1 MLKMLWSVMSMHG
14 DIIEDAKFLEG
25 LSSYATHSHNCYE
38 IIYIK
43 EGNLSINISDKQYDV
58 KAPSLIFVSKLE
70 QHSLSVKGNAYKR
83 YYLCISPI
91 LAGNMIRDYSLLTVL
106 SNRPEDFC
114 HILDVSLVEKQM
126 DKIFSDLIFEHENQL
141 PYSTERQT
149 SLLLELLITIYRLNP
164 NLFSNENDKSI
175 SVIWKIQCRLEQN
188 CNEHFTLA
196 SLAEEYHMSTC
207 YLSHLFKKV
216 TGYPLMQYLT
226 MCRLS
231 LARQLL
237 SESNL
242 SITDIVYNTGFSDSS
257 NFARLFKREMNLTP
271 KEFRR
276 KYKK

>member
-1 MLKMLWSVMSMHG
+1 MVKMIWSVIIMHG
-14 DIIEDAKFLEG
+14 EIIEDAKFLDG

-43 EGNLSINISDKQYDV
+43 EGSLKINISNKKYNV

-70 QHSLSVKGNAYKR
+70 QHSLSVVGDAYKR

-91 LAGNMIRDYSLLTVL
+91 LASNMVRDYSLLTVL

-114 HILDVSLVEKQM
+114 HILDVSQVENEM
-126 DKIFSDLIFEHENQL
+126 DRIFYDLIYEHKSQL
-141 PYSTERQT
+141 PYSKEKQT
-149 SLLLELLITIYRLNP
+149 SLLLELLVTIYRLKP
-164 NLFSNENDKSI
+164 DLFSSENGKSI

-196 SLAEEYHMSTC
+196 SLAKEYHMSTC

-237 SESNL
+237 SETNQ
-242 SITDIVYNTGFSDSS
+242 SITEIVYNTGFSDSS
-257 NFARLFKREMNLTP
+257 NFARLFKREMNMTP
-271 KEFRR
+271 KEYRR
-276 KYKK
+276 MYKQ